1 MRRLYLLEKIEV
13 FNKRVNPA
21 TNHKRSYT
29 MAKLTLAEVS
39 KQMEAM
45 AALLTDLKAQNE
57 ALEKSLAEAKKKAK
71 ALPEV
76 KVKGHVKDGSLFI
89 KMPVADVFQLTLK
102 DGTSID
108 YLFTTGNRSVD
119 LEGID
124 GYKVKVSVFK
134 SPKKA

>member
-1 MRRLYLLEKIEV
+1 
-13 FNKRVNPA
+13 
-21 TNHKRSYT
+21 

-57 ALEKSLAEAKKKAK
+57 ALEKSLAAEKKKVK
-71 ALPEV
+71 TLPEISV
-76 KVKGHVKDGSLFI
+76 KRHIKEGNLFL
-89 KMPVADVFQLTLK
+89 KMPVKEAFPLTLK
-102 DGTSID
+102 DGTVID

-119 LEGID
+119 LDGID